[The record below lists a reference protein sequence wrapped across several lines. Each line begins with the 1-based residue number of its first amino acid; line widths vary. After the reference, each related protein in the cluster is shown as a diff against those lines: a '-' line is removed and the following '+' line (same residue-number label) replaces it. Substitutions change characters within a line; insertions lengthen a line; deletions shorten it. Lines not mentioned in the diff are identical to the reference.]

1 MVCQTTVNKVIE
13 FGGRGLHT
21 GSAVRV
27 RILPAQENT
36 GIVFVRKDLEGEPS
50 IPATVDNVVDTS
62 YATTI
67 GAGSARMS
75 TIEHLMAAF
84 YALGVDNAVVE
95 VWGPELP
102 ILDGSAAMFVEFI
115 ERAGIR
121 RLDAARKIVVI
132 TRPIKIKE
140 GGRFIALLPPEECGG
155 LKIDYS
161 MDFYYSYL
169 ETQSISIRLSPV
181 EFKKSLSRAKTF
193 GFLNDVQMLRENG
206 LAMGGGL
213 DNAIVIGEEDIIN
226 KEIMR
231 YEDEFVRHKV
241 LDLIGDLALLGVR
254 LCARVEGYRAGH
266 YLNYRL
272 AKKFLKKKDCWEEIS
287 PERENSRE
295 GLPAFV
301 LKESFLSV

>member
-1 MVCQTTVNKVIE
+1 MVCQTTVNKAIE

-21 GSAVRV
+21 GSSVRV
-27 RILPAQENT
+27 RILPAPENM
-36 GIVFVRKDLEGEPS
+36 GILFVRKDMEGAPV
-50 IPATVDNVVDTS
+50 IPAGVDNVVDTS

-67 GAGSARMS
+67 GVGSARVS
-75 TIEHLMAAF
+75 TVEHLMAAF

-95 VWGPELP
+95 VWGQELP

-115 ERAGIR
+115 ESAGTSR
-121 RLDAARKIVVI
+121 QNAPRKIVVVKKPVRI
-132 TRPIKIKE
+132 E
-140 GGRFIALLPPEECGG
+140 EDGRFIALLPPEEGGG
-155 LKIDYS
+155 LRIDYG

-169 ETQSISIRLSPV
+169 ESQSISIRLTPV
-181 EFKKSLSRAKTF
+181 EFKKSLSGAKTF
-193 GFLNDVQMLRENG
+193 GFLNDVEMLRENG
-206 LAMGGGL
+206 LARGGGL
-213 DNAIVIGEEDIIN
+213 DNAIVIGEENILN

-272 AKKFLKKKDCWEEIS
+272 VKKLLKKRDCWEEIGPDSS
-287 PERENSRE
+287 PSVE
-295 GLPAFV
+295 GHPSFV
-301 LKESFLSV
+301 LKESFLSA

>member
-21 GSAVRV
+21 GSSVRV
-27 RILPAQENT
+27 RILPSEENS
-36 GIVFVRKDLEGEPS
+36 GICFVRKDLKGAPV
-50 IPATVDNVVDTS
+50 IPATVENVVDTC

-67 GAGSARMS
+67 GVGSARVA
-75 TIEHLMAAF
+75 TVEHLMAAF

-102 ILDGSAAMFVEFI
+102 ILDGSAGMFVEFI
-115 ERAGIR
+115 ERAGTR
-121 RLDAARKIVVI
+121 RQNAPRKIVVV
-132 TRPIKIKE
+132 TRPVRIKE
-140 GGRFIALLPPEECGG
+140 GGRFVALLPPEGYGG
-155 LKIDYS
+155 LKIDYR

-169 ETQSISIRLSPV
+169 ESQSISIRLTPM

-193 GFLNDVQMLRENG
+193 GFLNDVEMLRENG
-206 LAMGGGL
+206 LARGGGL
-213 DNAIVIGEEDIIN
+213 DNAIVIGEENIIN
-226 KEIMR
+226 REIMR

-241 LDLIGDLALLGVR
+241 LDLIGDLALLGIR

-272 AKKFLKKKDCWEEIS
+272 AKKFLKKRDCWEELTAEGRL
-287 PERENSRE
+287 PE
-295 GLPAFV
+295 GLPALV
-301 LKESFLSV
+301 LEEGFLSA

>member
-1 MVCQTTVNKVIE
+1 MVCQATVNKAIE

-21 GSAVRV
+21 GSSVRV
-27 RILPAQENT
+27 RILPAPENT
-36 GIVFVRKDLEGEPS
+36 GILFVRKDMEGAPV
-50 IPATVDNVVDTS
+50 IPASVDNVVDTS

-67 GAGSARMS
+67 GEGSARVS

-95 VWGPELP
+95 VWGQELP

-115 ERAGIR
+115 ESAGTR
-121 RLDAARKIVVI
+121 RQDAPRKIVVVKKPV
-132 TRPIKIKE
+132 RIKE
-140 GGRFIALLPPEECGG
+140 DGRFIALLPPEECGG
-155 LKIDYS
+155 LKIDYG

-169 ETQSISIRLSPV
+169 ESQSISIRLTPV
-181 EFKKSLSRAKTF
+181 EFKKSLSGAKTF
-193 GFLNDVQMLRENG
+193 GFLNDVEMLRENG
-206 LAMGGGL
+206 LARGGGL
-213 DNAIVIGEEDIIN
+213 DNAIVIGEENILN

-266 YLNYRL
+266 YLNCRL
-272 AKKFLKKKDCWEEIS
+272 VKKLLKKRDCWEEIGPDAS
-287 PERENSRE
+287 PSAE
-295 GLPAFV
+295 GLPSFV
-301 LKESFLSV
+301 LKESFLSA